1 MPDHPVA
8 LALISAA
15 DLPIAAPSANISG
28 KPSPT
33 TAVHVLTDLEGRI
46 AGIVNGGA
54 TGVGVESTVVDCTGE
69 IPIIF
74 VQVGS
79 PKKKSRLSLVKWTSM
94 LHLST
99 WRISQN
105 PPE

>member
-8 LALISAA
+8 LALITAA
-15 DLPIAAPSANISG
+15 GLPIAAPSANKSG

-69 IPIIF
+69 IPIILRPGG
-74 VQVGS
+74 VSKEEIEAVVG
-79 PKKKSRLSLVKWTSM
+79 KVDFDAAL
-94 LHLST
+94 
-99 WRISQN
+99 IN
-105 PPE
+105 NGE